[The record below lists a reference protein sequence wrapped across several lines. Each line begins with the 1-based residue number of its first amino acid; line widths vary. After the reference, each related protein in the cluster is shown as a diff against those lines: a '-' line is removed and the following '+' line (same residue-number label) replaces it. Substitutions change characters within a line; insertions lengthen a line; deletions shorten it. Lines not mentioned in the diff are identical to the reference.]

1 MSMANTENKREK
13 SRKSKK
19 AILVALLTRK
29 SGATIDQIAHATGW
43 QGLSVRAALSRLR
56 QQGIDVLRDDLKGIS
71 RYRIAKVGEAA

>member
-1 MSMANTENKREK
+1 VWKSPEDGMSMANTENKREK

-43 QGLSVRAALSRLR
+43 
-56 QQGIDVLRDDLKGIS
+56 
-71 RYRIAKVGEAA
+71 